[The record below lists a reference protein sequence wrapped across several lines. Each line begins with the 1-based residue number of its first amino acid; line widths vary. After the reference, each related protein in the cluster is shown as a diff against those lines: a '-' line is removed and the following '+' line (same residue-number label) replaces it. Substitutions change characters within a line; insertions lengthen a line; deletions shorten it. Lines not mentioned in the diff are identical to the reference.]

1 MTTKRVDARDALR
14 KLRAPHGGFA
24 MVALDQRESL
34 RRMFPLVDGNE
45 VGDDALRAFKHEATG
60 ILSQHASA
68 VLLDRPYG
76 LGDDPRWPL
85 APHCALI
92 VAADELRQPPD
103 MPVVDTALDP
113 LVTPEYVRR
122 VGASA
127 IKLLVIWRDD
137 GSEARR
143 EELVRSFVDVADG
156 AGAPSLVEG
165 IVQPAEGS
173 SWRDRSER
181 HEAILRAAGELAS
194 YGGSIYKAEVPGYV
208 PGDMS
213 QVREHAAALTELI
226 DIPWVVLSSGVER
239 DDFADAVRESVL
251 GGASGFLAGRAVW
264 ADTVAEPDP
273 GAAMR
278 TRSVGRLENL
288 SRIVEEARA

>member
-1 MTTKRVDARDALR
+1 MTPGRSDQNMTTKRVDARDALR

-127 IKLLVIWRDD
+127 IKLLVIWRD
-137 GSEARR
+137 
-143 EELVRSFVDVADG
+143 
-156 AGAPSLVEG
+156 
-165 IVQPAEGS
+165 
-173 SWRDRSER
+173 RSER

-226 DIPWVVLSSGVER
+226 DIPWVVLSNGVER